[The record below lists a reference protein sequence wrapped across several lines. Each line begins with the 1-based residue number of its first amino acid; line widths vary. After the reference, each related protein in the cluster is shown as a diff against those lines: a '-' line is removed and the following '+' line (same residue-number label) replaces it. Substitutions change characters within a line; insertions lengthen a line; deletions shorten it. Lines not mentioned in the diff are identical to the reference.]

1 MKFLKK
7 FGVYSIIFVFFVS
20 FLKVMFNFYSAFF
33 GENELLYSKAD
44 FTKILA
50 NNSQIK
56 HCQMEVIMPN
66 STQTQK
72 PIIFTLKAQHHQDCE
87 ELFFKAVS
95 TIFAHYETRKDF
107 IIRSKTEKSFNVK
120 TIFVQIEKSSENI
133 KDSELQKNAEIK
145 ITLQN
150 IDEKHV

>member
-20 FLKVMFNFYSAFF
+20 LLKVMFNFYSAFF
-33 GENELLYSKAD
+33 GESELLYSKAD

-56 HCQMEVIMPN
+56 HCQMEVTMPN
-66 STQTQK
+66 STQK
-72 PIIFTLKAQHHQDCE
+72 HRPITFLLKSQHHQDCE

-95 TIFAHYETRKDF
+95 TIFVHYESRKDF
-107 IIRSKTEKSFNVK
+107 IILSKTEKSFKIK
-120 TIFVQIEKSSENI
+120 TIFVQIEQSPENI
-133 KDSELQKNAEIK
+133 KDSKIHKNSEIK
-145 ITLQN
+145 ITIKNL
-150 IDEKHV
+150 DEKPV